1 MGGIFGVGSQSKS
14 KTTKTTNI
22 ITTTNTSMRD
32 VGLTGQNA
40 VDLAAILSMGGI
52 EQTRIAASS
61 LDNLVQTIGKSS
73 QQLIGGASE
82 LVRTQGDIAVQASQG
97 GTDLMKI
104 APFLA
109 IAAVVVLP
117 LLLKGGKN

>member
-1 MGGIFGVGSQSKS
+1 MGFFGFGGSESKDEK
-14 KTTKTTNI
+14 KTT
-22 ITTTNTSMRD
+22 ITTTTTTNMRD

-40 VDLAAILSMGGI
+40 VDMAAVLSMGGI

-73 QQLIGGASE
+73 QQLIGGASD
-82 LVRTQGDIAVQASQG
+82 LITTQGAIAAQG

-104 APFLA
+104 APYLA

-117 LLLKGGKN
+117 LLLKGGKI